1 MYGQRIISAVR
12 QGKIDPSNEGIGAE
26 PTTEDSKNVESW
38 SNWVWLLGPEV
49 NP

>member
-12 QGKIDPSNEGIGAE
+12 QGKIDFLNEIIGAE
-26 PTTEDSKNVESW
+26 PTTEDSKNVESR
-38 SNWVWLLGPEV
+38 SDRVWLLGPEV